1 MYIKNEMAKE
11 KEQILAECKK
21 TLDRNGAVA
30 TGIGVF
36 TVVISEIGPLL
47 RRRIEKE
54 SLYGQDLSGKWEMT
68 GGGAELSHFTV
79 KLGPENLSN
88 YQKSIFACL
97 SQELE
102 EEAGLKLIRLPQPLT
117 LIPAWLWR
125 SYEDKESK
133 ERRITI
139 DLAFSVPL
147 IWSEGYLEETPEF
160 KEKFKRGELKF
171 VPVKKLPE
179 IEIVSPRTRFL
190 IEESLRIAGS
200 L

>member
-1 MYIKNEMAKE
+1 MYIKNEMAE
-11 KEQILAECKK
+11 ILAECKK
-21 TLDRNGAVA
+21 TLGRNRAVA

-36 TVVISEIGPLL
+36 TVVINEIGPLL

-79 KLGPENLSN
+79 NLDQENN

-133 ERRITI
+133 ERITI
-139 DLAFSVPL
+139 DLAFSIPL
-147 IWSEGYLEETPEF
+147 MWDDGYLEETPEF
-160 KEKFKRGELKF
+160 KEKLQRGELRF

-179 IEIVSPRTRFL
+179 IDIVSPRTRFL
-190 IEESLRIAGS
+190 IEESLRLAGS

>member
-1 MYIKNEMAKE
+1 MATE
-11 KEQILAECKK
+11 KEQILAECKR
-21 TLDRNGAVA
+21 TLDRNRAVA

-36 TVVISEIGPLL
+36 AVVVNELGPLL
-47 RRRIEKE
+47 RRRVEKD

-68 GGGAELSHFTV
+68 GGGAELPHFTV

-88 YQKSIFACL
+88 YQQSIFACL
-97 SQELE
+97 SQELQ
-102 EEAGLKLIRLPQPLT
+102 EEAGLKLLSLPQPLT

-125 SYEDKESK
+125 PYEEKESK
-133 ERRITI
+133 EHRITI

-147 IWSEGYLEETPEF
+147 AWDGGYLEETPAF
-160 KEKFKRGELKF
+160 KGKLQKGELMF

-179 IEIVSPRTRFL
+179 IDIVSPRTRFL
-190 IEESLRIAGS
+190 IEEPLKLIGS